1 MEELS
6 SHLGLYAKKK
16 KPGSAISAV
25 GSSSSAS
32 SRRGKTKNYRVVS
45 NTSQVDES
53 LFGQPN
59 HVTKRQEMAN
69 NKNNQETTIEDIA
82 RERSAKRN
90 NRNSKK
96 NKETVQVITKDL
108 IRNLIVPTEDPSGNS
123 VILPRY
129 EFFRICQN
137 SKVITK
143 EEREMREQRMKEEKE
158 RAMEESSNRKNQMK
172 ALDLDRR
179 HNEKLNDLESEAK
192 ENAEHLLTRA
202 NEMRQEQED
211 EIKHLNELILNAKCH
226 AIRDAQIL
234 EKGHV
239 RSEMDEEEKRLDIMM
254 EVDRQNAIKI
264 QEEIEKKR
272 KEERLIGAAKLQF
285 QISENE
291 QERLFEL
298 ERKDQENIQM
308 QRQVEKMM
316 DEDRESLEKKK
327 QEQEVLR
334 HDLNKANDEILA
346 RREIKKQQEKAEEL
360 KVIEYMKQ
368 KAEREAAFEKEQER
382 IRIQKE
388 KETARLRALQERA
401 RDEQADR
408 DALRAKRAQEQAE
421 REWRKKEAEEA
432 KKKAVTEAMLID
444 ARKNQMQQKEHY
456 LAVQAQRERNEFER
470 VLRAQ
475 KELVEKERRED
486 IEARKKRLVHADD
499 VRTQIREKE
508 QVRISERN
516 AFFEEGVKL
525 DEEARQRRA
534 KLEEVK
540 KKKLEMLRHA
550 GIPEKYLSQVERK
563 VAAPQHIS
571 T

>member
-1 MEELS
+1 M
-6 SHLGLYAKKK
+6 
-16 KPGSAISAV
+16 PGSAISAA

-32 SRRGKTKNYRVVS
+32 SRRGKTKSYRVVS

-59 HVTKRQEMAN
+59 HVTKRQEMLE
-69 NKNNQETTIEDIA
+69 NKWSNDDNRIEDMA
-82 RERSAKRN
+82 RQRSA
-90 NRNSKK
+90 NRNKKNKK

-108 IRNLIVPTEDPSGNS
+108 IRNLIVPTEDPSGKS
-123 VILPRY
+123 VILPRH
-129 EFFRICQN
+129 EFYRIVQN

-143 EEREMREQRMKEEKE
+143 EERELRERRMKEEKE
-158 RAMEESSNRKNQMK
+158 KAMEDSSQRKNQMK
-172 ALDLDRR
+172 ALDLERR
-179 HNEKLNDLESEAK
+179 QNEKLNELEEEAK
-192 ENAEHLLTRA
+192 EKAEHLLTKA

-239 RSEMDEEEKRLDIMM
+239 RGEMDEEEKRLDIMM

-272 KEERLIGAAKLQF
+272 KEERLIGAAKLLE
-285 QISENE
+285 QITENE

-316 DEDRESLEKKK
+316 DEDRLSLDKKK
-327 QEQEVLR
+327 REQEVLR
-334 HDLNKANDEILA
+334 HDLNKANEEILA

-382 IRIQKE
+382 IRIEKE

-432 KKKAVTEAMLID
+432 RKKAETEAMLID

-475 KELVEKERRED
+475 KELVEKERREEL
-486 IEARKKRLVHADD
+486 EARKKRLSHADE

-508 QVRISERN
+508 QLRIAERN

-525 DEEARQRRA
+525 DEEARFRRA

-540 KKKLEMLRHA
+540 KKKLEMLRSA

-563 VAAPQHIS
+563 IAAPQHIS
-571 T
+571 A